1 MKKPLLSRLCAL
13 AFMFCACATAFAGFG
28 ENNLAPIAAPRLFVA
43 KGATDAKGTFSCVN
57 YGTNP
62 VTSYRYTA
70 TVNGQVVEEKEVKL
84 TEPINVNDFGKL
96 LVKVPTFNQLGDHQ
110 LVCNITHVNGK
121 PNTTTFSSSTLD
133 ITVVT
138 KVPTCRV
145 VFEDYTAM
153 WCRYCP
159 RATAIMEYLTK
170 KHPDDFI
177 GIAVHQGDPMSI
189 GGYKRPV
196 VGRIGLPYVW
206 SSRTE
211 KVGGN
216 TGEEAYQKVKARG
229 AVMDIDVKAQWDA
242 SSKAI
247 KVQSTTTFRT
257 NLPNANYALAYVVIE
272 DGVHNASWGQ
282 ANTFNGETGLLA
294 ENKEFGPFVKED
306 RVVYGLKY
314 NHVARTFLG
323 IDNGLAGSLPNKVVA
338 DQAIK
343 HEATFNGI
351 GRSWTAQ
358 NKNNLRVV
366 VMVIDN
372 TTHNIA
378 NAARCQITPYGTTA
392 ISSANATA
400 ERVEVA
406 RFNLKGQRISAPER
420 GINIVKYSDGTVE
433 KVRVRQ

>member
-1 MKKPLLSRLCAL
+1 MKKTLLSRLCAL

-70 TVNGQVVEEKEVKL
+70 TVNGQVVEEKEVEL

-153 WCRYCP
+153 WCQHCP

-177 GIAVHQGDPMSI
+177 GIAVHQGDKIAI
-189 GGYKRPV
+189 GGYKSPVAGRP
-196 VGRIGLPYVW
+196 GLPYVW
-206 SSRTE
+206 ASRRAKVSSY
-211 KVGGN
+211 
-216 TGEEAYQKVKARG
+216 TGEDLYREAKARG
-229 AVMDIDVKAQWDA
+229 AVMDIDVKAEWNA
-242 SSKAI
+242 SGNGI
-247 KVQSTTTFRT
+247 NVQSTTTFRT
-257 NLPNANYALAYVVIE
+257 NMSNANYALAYVVVE
-272 DGVHNASWGQ
+272 DGMHNASWSQ
-282 ANTFNGETGLLA
+282 ANSYDGLTDLLE
-294 ENKEFGPFVKED
+294 ENEEMAVFVKGG

-314 NHVARTFLG
+314 NHVARAFLG
-323 IDNGLAGSLPNKVVA
+323 IDSGMEGSLPNNVVA
-338 DQAIK
+338 DRDIK
-343 HEATFNGI
+343 HKATFDGVGSN
-351 GRSWTAQ
+351 WKPQ
-358 NKNNLRVV
+358 NKKNLRVV

-372 TTHNIA
+372 TTHNVVNGAHCPIKPYNTTGIA
-378 NAARCQITPYGTTA
+378 NTKAK
-392 ISSANATA
+392 A

-406 RFNLKGQRISAPER
+406 RFNLNGQHLSAPER

-433 KVRVRQ
+433 KKNER

>member
-1 MKKPLLSRLCAL
+1 MKKTLLSRLCAL

-70 TVNGQVVEEKEVKL
+70 TVNGQVVEEKEEKL

-121 PNTTTFSSSTLD
+121 PNTTTVSTSTLD

-153 WCRYCP
+153 WCQHCP

-177 GIAVHQGDPMSI
+177 GIAVHQDDKIAI
-189 GGYKRPV
+189 GGYKSPVAGRP
-196 VGRIGLPYVW
+196 GLPYVW
-206 SSRTE
+206 ASRRA
-211 KVGGN
+211 KVSGY
-216 TGEEAYQKVKARG
+216 TGEDLYREAKARG
-229 AVMDIDVKAQWDA
+229 AVMDIDVKAEWNA
-242 SSKAI
+242 SGNAI
-247 KVQSTTTFRT
+247 NVQSTTTFRT
-257 NLPNANYALAYVVIE
+257 NMANANYALAYVVVE
-272 DGVHNASWGQ
+272 DGMHNASWCQ
-282 ANTFNGETGLLA
+282 LNAFNGETELLG
-294 ENKEFGPFVKED
+294 ENEELGVFIKGSGE
-306 RVVYGLKY
+306 VYGLKY
-314 NHVARTFLG
+314 NHVARAFLG
-323 IDNGLAGSLPNKVVA
+323 IDSGMEGSLPKNVVA
-338 DQAIK
+338 DRGIK
-343 HEATFNGI
+343 HQAMFEGV
-351 GRSWTAQ
+351 GRNWTPQ
-358 NKNNLRVV
+358 NKKNLRVV

-372 TTHNIA
+372 STNSIVNGAHCPIKPYSTTGVA
-378 NAARCQITPYGTTA
+378 TTK
-392 ISSANATA
+392 NTA
-400 ERVEVA
+400 QRVEVA
-406 RFNLKGQRISAPER
+406 RFNLKGQRLSAPEK

-433 KVRVRQ
+433 KVNER

>member
-57 YGTNP
+57 YGINP

-153 WCRYCP
+153 WCQHCP

-177 GIAVHQGDPMSI
+177 GIAVHQGDKIAI
-189 GGYKRPV
+189 GGYKSPVAGRP
-196 VGRIGLPYVW
+196 GLPYVW
-206 SSRTE
+206 ASRRA
-211 KVGGN
+211 KVSGY
-216 TGEEAYQKVKARG
+216 TGEDLYREAKARG
-229 AVMDIDVKAQWDA
+229 AVMDIDVKAEWNASGDA
-242 SSKAI
+242 I
-247 KVQSTTTFRT
+247 NVQSTTTFRT
-257 NLPNANYALAYVVIE
+257 DMSNANYALAYVVVE
-272 DGVHNASWGQ
+272 DGMHNASWYQ
-282 ANTFNGETGLLA
+282 ANSYDGLTGLLA
-294 ENKEFGPFVKED
+294 ENEEMDVFVKGG

-314 NHVARTFLG
+314 NHVARAFLG
-323 IDNGLAGSLPNKVVA
+323 IDSGMEGSLPKNVVA
-338 DQAIK
+338 DRGIK
-343 HEATFNGI
+343 HQAMFEGV
-351 GRSWTAQ
+351 GRNWTPQ
-358 NKNNLRVV
+358 NKKNLRVV

-372 TTHNIA
+372 STNSIVNGAHCPIKPYNTTGVA
-378 NAARCQITPYGTTA
+378 TTK
-392 ISSANATA
+392 NTDQ
-400 ERVEVA
+400 RVEVA
-406 RFNLKGQRISAPER
+406 RFNLKGQRLSAPEK

-433 KVRVRQ
+433 KVNER